1 MSTQSSLVQHE
12 MEPMLPPAAAF
23 AAAPGPNTSATN
35 LKQQVAERLAAHR
48 ARRGAPAPTPGPIP
62 VRPNS
67 PRGRASDIAAA
78 VAERYAN
85 SPTYRASLAA
95 QIEEAVQQANAAAQ
109 VAAVTAEAVAAA
121 QYGLLADLDELTHRN
136 APPPAAEPTPEPTE
150 FFRAATTEAEA
161 PYQAPYEAPEP
172 APAHPRRPPA
182 PIDPDLLTVRLYE
195 QVPPPQGPQHV
206 SLRHATNTVP
216 HLDII
221 DNEDEAQAMD
231 EEIAFRYAPVFGEL
245 AQVHLPTNL
254 IEFPRELIAPRKAR
268 PRLAE
273 GPLLEDGSPDPS
285 QLRIFEVQP
294 DQLSPAPAL
303 DDSAPVWS
311 SIVLSA
317 QPAPQ
322 PFEAGP
328 FAPVQVTD
336 HFIFSATPQ
345 QRRKAALL
353 DASIIAA
360 ATALFASV
368 FVYTVG
374 SVQPTPGAL
383 SGLHLLL
390 QSWKTTA
397 IGLGGS
403 AVLLAILYQ
412 VLSYT
417 LSDATFGMRRTRI
430 ALCTFNEQN
439 PTRLQRLTRLAAASA
454 SVSFLGLGILW
465 LYIDTDNLTLHDR
478 LTKAYP
484 RSY

>member
-1 MSTQSSLVQHE
+1 
-12 MEPMLPPAAAF
+12 MLPPAAAF
-23 AAAPGPNTSATN
+23 AAAPAASASAAN

-62 VRPNS
+62 VRPHS
-67 PRGRASDIAAA
+67 PRGRASDIAAT

-121 QYGLLADLDELTHRN
+121 QYGLLADLDELTSRN
-136 APPPAAEPTPEPTE
+136 AQPSAAEPTL
-150 FFRAATTEAEA
+150 
-161 PYQAPYEAPEP
+161 EAPEASFTEP
-172 APAHPRRPPA
+172 FYTEAATEAKEPEAPRRASESARPKRAPAV
-182 PIDPDLLTVRLYE
+182 IDPDLLTVRLYE
-195 QVPPPQGPQHV
+195 QVPPPQGSQHV
-206 SLRHATNTVP
+206 SPRHATNTVP
-216 HLDII
+216 HLDLV

-231 EEIAFRYAPVFGEL
+231 EEIAFRYAPVFGDL
-245 AQVHLPTNL
+245 AQVQLPTNL

-317 QPAPQ
+317 QPDPQ

-328 FAPVQVTD
+328 FAPVPHTG
-336 HFIFSATPQ
+336 HFIFSATPR
-345 QRRKAALL
+345 QRRQAAVL
-353 DASIIAA
+353 DASVIASA
-360 ATALFASV
+360 SALFASV

-374 SVQPTPGAL
+374 SVQPTPGML

-390 QSWKTTA
+390 DAWKTTA
-397 IGLGGS
+397 LGLGGS
-403 AVLLAILYQ
+403 VLLLAVLYQ
-412 VLSYT
+412 VLCYT

-439 PTRLQRLTRLAAASA
+439 PRRAQRLTRLAAAAA
-454 SVSFLGLGILW
+454 SLSFLGLGLLW